1 LQLESLG
8 TSLGDLKSDF
18 GDLKSKV
25 GDLEKNLTSKVGD
38 LSLGQKEISVRLASV
53 ERMQG
58 ALYENELRREVAK

>member
-1 LQLESLG
+1 MIILQLESLG

-18 GDLKSKV
+18 R
-25 GDLEKNLTSKVGD
+25 D
-38 LSLGQKEISVRLASV
+38 LSLGQKKLSATVDGMSVRLASV